1 MKQVF
6 SLCMI
11 CFWAISA
18 MAQCA
23 TVPVGYVDLGLPSGT
38 LWKLHNEAKFYTY
51 EEAITTFGNQLPEK
65 HHFVELEKFCEW
77 KWIDDGSYQV
87 IGPNGNNM
95 ILPAAGYRGC
105 GIEISHIVSNIGING
120 YYWSSTPYDSD
131 NAWNLCFDSI
141 GVYIYQD
148 RKCGGVSVRLVQ

>member
-23 TVPVGYVDLGLPSGT
+23 TVPVGYVNLGLPSGT

-51 EEAITTFGNQLPEK
+51 EEAM
-65 HHFVELEKFCEW
+65 
-77 KWIDDGSYQV
+77 V
-87 IGPNGNNM
+87 I
-95 ILPAAGYRGC
+95 ILKLFLNYNTLT
-105 GIEISHIVSNIGING
+105 ISKL
-120 YYWSSTPYDSD
+120 
-131 NAWNLCFDSI
+131 NLL
-141 GVYIYQD
+141 
-148 RKCGGVSVRLVQ
+148 LV